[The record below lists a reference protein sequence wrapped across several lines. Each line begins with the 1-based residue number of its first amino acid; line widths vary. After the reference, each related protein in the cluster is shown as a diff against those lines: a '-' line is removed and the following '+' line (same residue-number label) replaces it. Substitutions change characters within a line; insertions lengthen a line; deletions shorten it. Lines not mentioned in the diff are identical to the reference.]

1 MDAVGPHG
9 DAALGVRAD
18 VPLSER
24 RLDKVA
30 LLGWGAAVV
39 VFAMLQFTQH
49 GLQQDDPYHL
59 ALTELL
65 SQGELLSALPWAKH
79 TILAEHF
86 ADLHFGYHAYLVPF
100 VALLGAPLGGKL
112 GTTVAVAVL
121 LLVVQWIAGR
131 EHPWRALLPLLVLL
145 TSEVFLL
152 RVMGM
157 RPIAWAALAVLL
169 VIPLATARRWAL
181 LALLSAVFAWSY
193 AAFPLLLLPLGAHA
207 AARFVTARELA
218 WKPTASVLLGVIAG
232 LLLHPNFLVHLDV
245 LAVQLFDVSVDRS
258 GVNLEYSSPGVVQLV
273 REGWLVF
280 AVLSVGVHHAWQAW
294 REAPEARDELLA
306 WGLLAALTLLLYAR
320 NLRGV
325 DYFVPGAITFAA
337 VALRQRGAAPAMSS
351 AALALGALLVLGVG
365 GLHVHGAW
373 AQSQRFEAI
382 DPSACATW
390 LERNSEPGDEVFLHD
405 YGAFPRLF
413 YRNRRNVYT
422 LGLDPGFM
430 RAKDPALLRRYLAAV
445 RLERDPYPFIA
456 GTLGARYVY
465 VENTRLSRPFH
476 DYLLAHRAEFR
487 PVYRDAFAAVFAV
500 VPR

>member
-1 MDAVGPHG
+1 MDPLGSHG
-9 DAALGVRAD
+9 DAVLGVRAD

-24 RLDKVA
+24 RLDRVA
-30 LLGWGAAVV
+30 LLGWGAAVL
-39 VFAMLQFTQH
+39 VFAAVQFTQS

-79 TILAEHF
+79 TILAERF

-100 VALLGAPLGGKL
+100 VMLFGGPVGGKL
-112 GTTVAVAVL
+112 GTTVAAAAL
-121 LLVVQWIAGR
+121 LLAVQWVAGR
-131 EHPWRALLPLLVLL
+131 EHPWRALLPLMVLL
-145 TSEVFLL
+145 ASEVFLL

-169 VIPLATARRWAL
+169 VIPLATAQRWAL
-181 LALLSAVFAWSY
+181 LALLGAVFAFCY
-193 AAFPLLLLPLGAHA
+193 AAFPLLLVPLGAHA
-207 AARFVTARELA
+207 AARFAATRELA
-218 WKPTASVLLGVIAG
+218 WKPTASVVLGVLAG

-258 GVNLEYSSPGVVQLV
+258 GLNLEYASPGLVQLV
-273 REGWLVF
+273 EEGWLVF
-280 AVLSVGVHHAWQAW
+280 AVLTVGVHHAWQAW
-294 REAPEARDELLA
+294 RESPEMRDELLA
-306 WGLLAALTLLLYAR
+306 WGLLAGLTLLIYVR
-320 NLRGV
+320 NARGV
-325 DYFVPGAITFAA
+325 DYFVPAAITFAA
-337 VALRQRGAAPAMSS
+337 VALRQRGTAPAMSS
-351 AALALGALLVLGVG
+351 AALALGALLVLGG
-365 GLHVHGAW
+365 GALHAHAGW
-373 AQSQRFEAI
+373 DQSRRFEAI
-382 DPSACATW
+382 DPSASATW

-465 VENTRLSRPFH
+465 VENSRLSRPFH
-476 DYLLAHRAEFR
+476 DYLLAHRAQFR
-487 PVYRDAFAAVFAV
+487 PMYRDDFAAVFAV
-500 VPR
+500 VPH